1 MLKGTHKNLRARKL
15 ARSRR
20 GKKAK
25 RVRGEEGVKSEESEK
40 MIVVLCIKKHTHM
53 YA

>member
-15 ARSRR
+15 AKSR
-20 GKKAK
+20 GEKSKTSE
-25 RVRGEEGVKSEESEK
+25 GEEGVKSEESEK